1 MIGKILVLVLRF
13 GFVIFRDRNLR
24 NLQLL
29 QASNLRV
36 SISICL
42 IAMFGN
48 TQVNRTSGLTVTGKQ
63 PNTNN
68 ITAIFVYNL
77 LLILLLII
85 FWEGVQH
92 NILKAGEG
100 RGGGGAGGK
109 IPGAWKSR

>member
-1 MIGKILVLVLRF
+1 
-13 GFVIFRDRNLR
+13 
-24 NLQLL
+24 
-29 QASNLRV
+29 
-36 SISICL
+36 
-42 IAMFGN
+42 
-48 TQVNRTSGLTVTGKQ
+48 LTVTGKQ

-100 RGGGGAGGK
+100 RGGGQGAKYLG
-109 IPGAWKSR
+109 PGNLDEMMVY